1 VIGSLLLAATLLSS
15 PAPAYQTPFNDY
27 IEVAIDCG
35 ESMRNK
41 SIDGVVAC
49 SLELDKIVPM
59 ECYALSWSYI
69 RVATEMIVVEIETG
83 RTDFNPAIRYLVD
96 EFVGQAKETGEACS
110 PYILP
115 DDVS

>member
-1 VIGSLLLAATLLSS
+1 MILTALLAATLLSS
-15 PAPAYQTPFNDY
+15 PAPFYQTPFNDY

-59 ECYALSWSYI
+59 ECYAVSWSYL
-69 RVATEMIVVEIETG
+69 RVATELIVVEIETG
-83 RTDFNPAIRYLVD
+83 RSDFNPAIRYLVD
-96 EFVGQAKETGEACS
+96 EFVGQAEQTGKDCS
-110 PYILP
+110 PYTIP